1 MAFKY
6 LNIERSFILVAL
18 ASLITAGCGN
28 GKPDAAEHGDEPK
41 DNSAPPIV
49 NINGQIFSIPSPV
62 QTAIL
67 INQSGA
73 PFAKEILNAP
83 TKAAN
88 YSSTFDRALNLGIY
102 GADLGYLTIY
112 NQNDQALA
120 YFASVKKIG
129 DELGISSSFDEKLMK
144 RFETNIG
151 KKDSIIALVSDAY
164 RASDAYL
171 KDSKR
176 SEVGALILAGGWIES
191 MHFATEILKTKSSQD
206 VQNRIGEQRTSVNSL
221 IKLLASF
228 NKPEYEALIKEFKA
242 LSALFENIEIKYTF
256 IEPTTQVDK
265 KLTIVNS
272 KTEVKIT
279 PEQIK
284 AISDQIAVIRKG
296 IVQ

>member
-6 LNIERSFILVAL
+6 LNIERSFILVAF
-18 ASLITAGCGN
+18 ASFIVMGCGN
-28 GKPDAAEHGDEPK
+28 GKSNGPDPGTEPK
-41 DNSAPPIV
+41 DSAAPPIV
-49 NINGQIFSIPSPV
+49 SINGQIFSIPSPI

-67 INQSGA
+67 INQCGA
-73 PFAKEILNAP
+73 PFSKEILNSPA
-83 TKAAN
+83 KASN
-88 YSSTFDRALNLGIY
+88 YSSTFQRALNLGIY

-129 DELGISSSFDEKLMK
+129 DQLGIASSFDEKLMN
-144 RFETNIG
+144 RFEKNIG

-221 IKLLASF
+221 IKLLMSF
-228 NKPEYEALIKEFKA
+228 NKPEYEPLVKELKGLA
-242 LSALFENIEIKYTF
+242 ALFENIEIKYTF

-265 KLTIVNS
+265 KLTIINS

-279 PEQIK
+279 PEQIQ
-284 AISDQIAVIRKG
+284 AISDKVASIRKT
-296 IVQ
+296 IVD

>member
-1 MAFKY
+1 MAFKF
-6 LNIERSFILVAL
+6 LPLTRTFFIVSM
-18 ASLITAGCGN
+18 ASLVVAGCGPS
-28 GKPDAAEHGDEPK
+28 KPSGTEPGAEPK
-41 DNSAPPIV
+41 DSAAPPIV

-73 PFAKEILNAP
+73 PFTKDLLNEP
-83 TKAAN
+83 NKAGK
-88 YSSTFDRALNLGIY
+88 YESTFDRALNLGVY

-112 NQNDQALA
+112 SENNQALA
-120 YFASVKKIG
+120 YFASVKKVG
-129 DELGISSSFDEKLMK
+129 DALGIASSFDEKLMK
-144 RFETNIG
+144 RFEANIG

-176 SEVGALILAGGWIES
+176 SEVGGLILAGGWIES
-191 MHFATEILKTKSSQD
+191 MHFATAILKTKPSQD

-228 NKPEYEALIKEFKA
+228 NKPEYEGLIKQFKE
-242 LSALFENIEIKYTF
+242 LSALFENIELKYTF
-256 IEPTTQVDK
+256 VEPTTQVDK
-265 KLTIVNS
+265 HLTIINS

-279 PEQIK
+279 AEQIT
-284 AISDQIAVIRKG
+284 AISDKIAAIRKS

>member
-1 MAFKY
+1 
-6 LNIERSFILVAL
+6 
-18 ASLITAGCGN
+18 
-28 GKPDAAEHGDEPK
+28 
-41 DNSAPPIV
+41 
-49 NINGQIFSIPSPV
+49 
-62 QTAIL
+62 
-67 INQSGA
+67 
-73 PFAKEILNAP
+73 
-83 TKAAN
+83 
-88 YSSTFDRALNLGIY
+88 
-102 GADLGYLTIY
+102 
-112 NQNDQALA
+112 
-120 YFASVKKIG
+120 
-129 DELGISSSFDEKLMK
+129 MK